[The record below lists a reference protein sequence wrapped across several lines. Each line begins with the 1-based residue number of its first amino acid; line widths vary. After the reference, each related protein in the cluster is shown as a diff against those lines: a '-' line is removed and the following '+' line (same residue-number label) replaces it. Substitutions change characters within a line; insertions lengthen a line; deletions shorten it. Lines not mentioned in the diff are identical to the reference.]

1 MSNERP
7 EDFNFNTAHVVSYA
21 NIMEPKAF
29 EKKGQK
35 KGEPKYS
42 ALFIIDPEN
51 SDLKRLKDAITA
63 ALKERNPGKT
73 IRARR
78 LTEEEMNAG
87 TFVEVSVPWKSGDK
101 EADKMKAKNNGDDAK
116 GAIYRGKVL
125 VKASS
130 KYQPALSAIEGG
142 KIVDF
147 VTDEAKKVAAKY
159 FYSGALLVPGFGF
172 NPYDGDADG
181 SKPGG
186 MSLYLN
192 AVLFAKH
199 GTRIGGRVHNAAE
212 AFKGYIGT
220 ISQEDPTGGASTGD
234 ELDDE
239 IPF

>member
-1 MSNERP
+1 MTTEKQKQ

-29 EKKGQK
+29 TKKGQK
-35 KGEPKYS
+35 KGDPKYS

-51 SDLKRLKDAITA
+51 ADLKRLQA
-63 ALKERNPGKT
+63 AVLAELKAKHPGMT
-73 IRARR
+73 LRSRR
-78 LTEEEMNAG
+78 LTEEEVEAG
-87 TFVEVSVPWKSGDK
+87 NFAEVSVPWRSGDK
-101 EADKMKAKNNGDDAK
+101 EAERLKKKNNGDDSK
-116 GAIYRGKVL
+116 GAMYRGKVL

-147 VTDEAKKVAAKY
+147 ETDEAKAKAAKF
-159 FYSGALLVPGFGF
+159 FYSGALLVPSFRF
-172 NPYDGDADG
+172 NPFDGDED
-181 SKPGG
+181 KPGG

-199 GTRIGGRVHNAAE
+199 GTRIGGRSVNAAE

-220 ISQEDPTGGASTGD
+220 ISQEDPTGGAAA
-234 ELDDE
+234 EDDLE
-239 IPF
+239 DI